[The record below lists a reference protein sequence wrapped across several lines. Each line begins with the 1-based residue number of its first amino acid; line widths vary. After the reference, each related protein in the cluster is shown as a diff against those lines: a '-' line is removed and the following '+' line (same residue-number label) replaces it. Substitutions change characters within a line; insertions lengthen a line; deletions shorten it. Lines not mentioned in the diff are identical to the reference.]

1 MRNKPHILCVDDD
14 DKIRELLKVFLRK
27 NNFSVSTAQ
36 SVDDAKKLL
45 NLFIFDIIVLDIMM
59 PKISGTEFL
68 NTFRKENVNTPV
80 IMLTANNQLNIKT
93 QSYDLGCDDYLI
105 KPFEPME
112 LILRIN
118 KLLNPRINNVR
129 VDKKYYF
136 GDFIY
141 ESNTKKLNRNNKTV
155 KLTTNEEYLLEIL
168 IKNINKEI
176 SREYIGKK
184 LNIDSNLRSVD
195 VIVARLRKKITSNSD
210 TSFLKTVRGKG
221 YMLISEYE

>member
-1 MRNKPHILCVDDD
+1 MENKPHILCVDDD

-27 NNFSVSTAQ
+27 NNFYVSTAQ
-36 SVDDAKKLL
+36 NVDKANKLL
-45 NLFIFDIIVLDIMM
+45 NLFSFDIIVLDIMM

-68 NTFRKENVNTPV
+68 NNFRKENVNTPV
-80 IMLTANNQLNIKT
+80 IMLTANSQLNIKT
-93 QSYDLGCDDYLI
+93 QSYNLGCDDYLS

-112 LILRIN
+112 LILRIK
-118 KLLNPRINNVR
+118 KLLNPRINNVK

-141 ESNTKKLNRNNKTV
+141 ESNTKKLNKNNKIV

-184 LNIDSNLRSVD
+184 LNVDTNLRSVD
-195 VIVARLRKKITSNSD
+195 VIVARLRKKITSNSES
-210 TSFLKTVRGKG
+210 SFLKTVRGKG

>member
-1 MRNKPHILCVDDD
+1 
-14 DKIRELLKVFLRK
+14 
-27 NNFSVSTAQ
+27 
-36 SVDDAKKLL
+36 
-45 NLFIFDIIVLDIMM
+45 
-59 PKISGTEFL
+59 
-68 NTFRKENVNTPV
+68 
-80 IMLTANNQLNIKT
+80 MLTANSQLNIKT
-93 QSYDLGCDDYLI
+93 QSYNLGCDDYLI
-105 KPFEPME
+105 KPFEPIE
-112 LILRIN
+112 LILRIK
-118 KLLNPRINNVR
+118 KLLDPRINNIR

-141 ESNTKKLNRNNKTV
+141 ESNTKKLNKNNKTV

-176 SREYIGKK
+176 SREYIGKI

-210 TSFLKTVRGKG
+210 SSFLKTVRGKG

>member
-1 MRNKPHILCVDDD
+1 MENKPHILCVDDD

-27 NNFSVSTAQ
+27 NNFYVSTAQ
-36 SVDDAKKLL
+36 NVDEANKLL
-45 NLFIFDIIVLDIMM
+45 NLFSFDIIVLDIMM

-68 NTFRKENVNTPV
+68 NNFRKENVNTPV
-80 IMLTANNQLNIKT
+80 IMLTANSQLNIKT
-93 QSYDLGCDDYLI
+93 KSYNLGCDDYLS
-105 KPFEPME
+105 KPFEPLE
-112 LILRIN
+112 LILRIK
-118 KLLNPRINNVR
+118 KLLNPRINNVK

-141 ESNTKKLNRNNKTV
+141 ESNTKKLNKNNKLI

-184 LNIDSNLRSVD
+184 LNVDTNLRSVD
-195 VIVARLRKKITSNSD
+195 VIVARLRKKITSNSES
-210 TSFLKTVRGKG
+210 SFLKTVRGKG

>member
-1 MRNKPHILCVDDD
+1 MENKPHILCVDDD
-14 DKIRELLKVFLRK
+14 DKIRDLLKVFLRK
-27 NNFSVSTAQ
+27 NNFYVSTAQ
-36 SVDDAKKLL
+36 NVDRANKLL
-45 NLFIFDIIVLDIMM
+45 NLFSFDIIVLDIMM

-68 NTFRKENVNTPV
+68 NNFRKENVNTPV
-80 IMLTANNQLNIKT
+80 IMLTANSQLNIKT
-93 QSYDLGCDDYLI
+93 KSYNLGCDDYLS
-105 KPFEPME
+105 KPFEPLE
-112 LILRIN
+112 LILRIK
-118 KLLNPRINNVR
+118 KLLNPRINNVK

-141 ESNTKKLNRNNKTV
+141 ESNTKKLNKNNKTI

-184 LNIDSNLRSVD
+184 LNVDTNLRSVD
-195 VIVARLRKKITSNSD
+195 VIVARLRKKITSNSES
-210 TSFLKTVRGKG
+210 SFLKTVRGKG

>member
-1 MRNKPHILCVDDD
+1 MENKPHILCIDDD
-14 DKIRELLKVFLRK
+14 DKIRDLLKVFLRK
-27 NNFSVSTAQ
+27 NNFYVSTAQ
-36 SVDDAKKLL
+36 NVDEANKLL
-45 NLFIFDIIVLDIMM
+45 NLFSFDIIVLDIMM

-68 NTFRKENVNTPV
+68 NNFRKENVNTPV
-80 IMLTANNQLNIKT
+80 IMLTANSQLNIKT
-93 QSYDLGCDDYLI
+93 KSYNLGCDDYLS
-105 KPFEPME
+105 KPFEPLE
-112 LILRIN
+112 LILRIK
-118 KLLNPRINNVR
+118 KLLNPRINNVK

-141 ESNTKKLNRNNKTV
+141 ESNTKKLNKNNKLI

-184 LNIDSNLRSVD
+184 LNVDTNLRSVD
-195 VIVARLRKKITSNSD
+195 VIVARLRKKITSNSES
-210 TSFLKTVRGKG
+210 SFIKTVRGKG

>member
-1 MRNKPHILCVDDD
+1 MENKPHILCVDDD

-27 NNFSVSTAQ
+27 NNFYVSTAQ
-36 SVDDAKKLL
+36 SVDQANKLL
-45 NLFIFDIIVLDIMM
+45 NLFSFDIIVLDIMM

-68 NTFRKENVNTPV
+68 NNFRKENVNTPV
-80 IMLTANNQLNIKT
+80 IMLTANSQLNIKT
-93 QSYDLGCDDYLI
+93 KSYNLGCDDYLS
-105 KPFEPME
+105 KPFEPLE
-112 LILRIN
+112 LILRIK
-118 KLLNPRINNVR
+118 KLLNPRINNVK

-136 GDFIY
+136 GDLIY
-141 ESNTKKLNRNNKTV
+141 ESNTKKLNKNNKII

-184 LNIDSNLRSVD
+184 LNVDNNLRSVD
-195 VIVARLRKKITSNSD
+195 VIVARLRKKITSNSES
-210 TSFLKTVRGKG
+210 SFLKTVRGKG

>member
-1 MRNKPHILCVDDD
+1 
-14 DKIRELLKVFLRK
+14 
-27 NNFSVSTAQ
+27 
-36 SVDDAKKLL
+36 
-45 NLFIFDIIVLDIMM
+45 MM

-68 NTFRKENVNTPV
+68 NNFRKENVNTPV
-80 IMLTANNQLNIKT
+80 IMLTANSQLNIKT
-93 QSYDLGCDDYLI
+93 KSYNLGCDDYLS
-105 KPFEPME
+105 KPFEPLE
-112 LILRIN
+112 LILRIK
-118 KLLNPRINNVR
+118 KLLNPRINNVK

-141 ESNTKKLNRNNKTV
+141 ESNTKKLNKNNKII

-184 LNIDSNLRSVD
+184 LNVDTNLRSVD
-195 VIVARLRKKITSNSD
+195 VIVARLRKKITSNSES
-210 TSFLKTVRGKG
+210 SFLKTVRGKG

>member
-1 MRNKPHILCVDDD
+1 MKNKPHILCVDDD

-36 SVDDAKKLL
+36 NVEEAKKLL
-45 NLFIFDIIVLDIMM
+45 KFFIFDIIVLDIMM
-59 PKISGTEFL
+59 PEVSGTEFL
-68 NTFRKENVNTPV
+68 DAFRKENVNTPV
-80 IMLTANNQLNIKT
+80 IMLTANSQLNIKT
-93 QSYDLGCDDYLI
+93 QSYNLGCDDYLS
-105 KPFEPME
+105 KPFEPLE
-112 LILRIN
+112 LILRIK
-118 KLLNPRINNVR
+118 KLLNPRINNIR

-141 ESNTKKLNRNNKTV
+141 ESNTKKLNKNNKTV

-195 VIVARLRKKITSNSD
+195 VIIARLRKKITANSES
-210 TSFLKTVRGKG
+210 SFLKTVRGKG

>member
-1 MRNKPHILCVDDD
+1 MKNKPHILCVDDD

-27 NNFSVSTAQ
+27 NNFIVSTAE
-36 SVDDAKKLL
+36 SVAEAKKLL
-45 NLFIFDIIVLDIMM
+45 NFFIFDIIVLDIMM
-59 PKISGTEFL
+59 PKVSGTEFL
-68 NTFRKENVNTPV
+68 NTFRKENINTPV
-80 IMLTANNQLNIKT
+80 IMLTANSQLNFKT
-93 QSYDLGCDDYLI
+93 HSYNVGCDDYLI

-112 LILRIN
+112 LILRIK
-118 KLLNPRINNVR
+118 KLLNPRINNIKVE
-129 VDKKYYF
+129 KKYYF

-141 ESNTKKLNRNNKTV
+141 ESNTKKLNKNNKIV

-168 IKNINKEI
+168 IKNMNKEI
-176 SREYIGKK
+176 SREFIGKK

-210 TSFLKTVRGKG
+210 SSFLKTVRGKG

>member
-1 MRNKPHILCVDDD
+1 MENKPHILCVDDD

-27 NNFSVSTAQ
+27 NNFSVSAAQ
-36 SVDDAKKLL
+36 NVDEAKKLL
-45 NLFIFDIIVLDIMM
+45 NLFIFDIVVLDIMM
-59 PKISGTEFL
+59 PKINGTEFL
-68 NTFRKENVNTPV
+68 KAFRKENVNTPV

-93 QSYDLGCDDYLI
+93 QSYNLGCDDYLS
-105 KPFEPME
+105 KPFEPTE
-112 LILRIN
+112 LILRIK
-118 KLLNPRINNVR
+118 KLLNPRINNVK
-129 VDKKYYF
+129 VNKKYYF

-141 ESNTKKLNRNNKTV
+141 ELSTKKLNKNNKIV
-155 KLTTNEEYLLEIL
+155 KLTTSEEYLLEIL

-184 LNIDSNLRSVD
+184 LDIDSNLRSVD

-210 TSFLKTVRGKG
+210 NSFLKTVRGKG

>member
-1 MRNKPHILCVDDD
+1 MENKSHILCVDDD
-14 DKIRELLKVFLRK
+14 DKIRELLKVFLKK
-27 NNFSVSTAQ
+27 NNFVVSTAH
-36 SVDDAKKLL
+36 SVDEAKKLL

-68 NTFRKENVNTPV
+68 NSFRKENVNTPV
-80 IMLTANNQLNIKT
+80 IMLTANSQLNIKT
-93 QSYDLGCDDYLI
+93 QLYNIGCDDYLS
-105 KPFEPME
+105 KPFEPIE
-112 LILRIN
+112 LILRIK
-118 KLLNPRINNVR
+118 KLLNPRINNIR

-136 GDFIY
+136 GDFVY
-141 ESNTKKLNRNNKTV
+141 ESNTKKLNKNNKIV

-176 SREYIGKK
+176 SREYISKK

>member
-1 MRNKPHILCVDDD
+1 MENKPHILCVDDD

-27 NNFSVSTAQ
+27 NNFYVSTAQ
-36 SVDDAKKLL
+36 NVDRANKLL
-45 NLFIFDIIVLDIMM
+45 NLFSFDIIVLDIMM

-68 NTFRKENVNTPV
+68 NNFRKENVNTPV
-80 IMLTANNQLNIKT
+80 IMLTANSQLNIKT
-93 QSYDLGCDDYLI
+93 KSYNLGCDDYLS
-105 KPFEPME
+105 KPFEPLE
-112 LILRIN
+112 LILRIK
-118 KLLNPRINNVR
+118 KLLNPRINNVK

-141 ESNTKKLNRNNKTV
+141 ESNTKKLNKNNKLI

-184 LNIDSNLRSVD
+184 LNVDTNLRSVD
-195 VIVARLRKKITSNSD
+195 VIVPRLRKKITSNSES
-210 TSFLKTVRGKG
+210 SFLKTVRGKG

>member
-1 MRNKPHILCVDDD
+1 MENKPHILCVDDD

-27 NNFSVSTAQ
+27 NNFYVSTAQ
-36 SVDDAKKLL
+36 NVDKANKLL
-45 NLFIFDIIVLDIMM
+45 NLFSFDIIVLDIMM
-59 PKISGTEFL
+59 PKVSGTEFL
-68 NTFRKENVNTPV
+68 NNFRKENINTPV
-80 IMLTANNQLNIKT
+80 IMLTANSQLNIKT
-93 QSYDLGCDDYLI
+93 KSYNLGCDDYLS
-105 KPFEPME
+105 KPFEPLE
-112 LILRIN
+112 LILRIK
-118 KLLNPRINNVR
+118 KLLNPRINNVK

-141 ESNTKKLNRNNKTV
+141 ESNTKKLNKNNKLI

-184 LNIDSNLRSVD
+184 LNVDTNLRSVD
-195 VIVARLRKKITSNSD
+195 VIVARLRKKIASNSES
-210 TSFLKTVRGKG
+210 SFLKTVRGKG

>member
-1 MRNKPHILCVDDD
+1 MENKPHILCVDDD

-27 NNFSVSTAQ
+27 NNFYVSTAQ
-36 SVDDAKKLL
+36 SVDKANKLL
-45 NLFIFDIIVLDIMM
+45 NLFSFDIIVLDIMM

-68 NTFRKENVNTPV
+68 NNFRKENVNTPV
-80 IMLTANNQLNIKT
+80 IMLTANSQLNIKT
-93 QSYDLGCDDYLI
+93 KSYNLGCDDYLS
-105 KPFEPME
+105 KPFEPLE
-112 LILRIN
+112 LILRIK
-118 KLLNPRINNVR
+118 KLLNPRINNVK

-141 ESNTKKLNRNNKTV
+141 ESNTKKLNKNNKIV

-176 SREYIGKK
+176 SREYIGEK
-184 LNIDSNLRSVD
+184 LNVDSNLRSVD
-195 VIVARLRKKITSNSD
+195 VIVARLRKKITSNSES
-210 TSFLKTVRGKG
+210 SFLKTVRGKG

>member
-1 MRNKPHILCVDDD
+1 MENKPHILCVDDD

-27 NNFSVSTAQ
+27 NNFYVSTAQ
-36 SVDDAKKLL
+36 SVDKANKLL
-45 NLFIFDIIVLDIMM
+45 NLFSFDIIVLDIMM

-68 NTFRKENVNTPV
+68 NNFRKENVNTPV
-80 IMLTANNQLNIKT
+80 IMLTANSQLNIKT
-93 QSYDLGCDDYLI
+93 KSYNLGCDDYLS
-105 KPFEPME
+105 KPFEPLE
-112 LILRIN
+112 LILRIK
-118 KLLNPRINNVR
+118 KLLNPRINNVK

-141 ESNTKKLNRNNKTV
+141 ESNTKKLNKNNKII

-184 LNIDSNLRSVD
+184 LNVDTNLRSVD
-195 VIVARLRKKITSNSD
+195 VIVARLRKK
-210 TSFLKTVRGKG
+210 
-221 YMLISEYE
+221 

>member
-1 MRNKPHILCVDDD
+1 MENKPHILCVDDD

-27 NNFSVSTAQ
+27 NNFYVSTAQ
-36 SVDDAKKLL
+36 SVDKANKLL

-68 NTFRKENVNTPV
+68 NNFRKENVNTPV
-80 IMLTANNQLNIKT
+80 IMLTANSQLNIKT
-93 QSYDLGCDDYLI
+93 QSYNLGCDDYLS

-112 LILRIN
+112 LILRIK
-118 KLLNPRINNVR
+118 KLLNPRINNVK

-141 ESNTKKLNRNNKTV
+141 ESNTKKLNKNNKIV

-184 LNIDSNLRSVD
+184 LNVDSNLRSVD
-195 VIVARLRKKITSNSD
+195 VIVARLRKKITSNSES
-210 TSFLKTVRGKG
+210 SFLKTVRGKG

>member
-1 MRNKPHILCVDDD
+1 MKNKPHILCVDDD

-36 SVDDAKKLL
+36 SVGDAKKLL

-80 IMLTANNQLNIKT
+80 IMLTANNQLKIKT
-93 QSYDLGCDDYLI
+93 QSYDLGCDDYLV

>member
-1 MRNKPHILCVDDD
+1 MENKPHILCVDDD

-27 NNFSVSTAQ
+27 NNFYVSTAQ
-36 SVDDAKKLL
+36 SVDNAKKLL

-68 NTFRKENVNTPV
+68 NNFRKENVSTPV
-80 IMLTANNQLNIKT
+80 IMLTANSQLNIKT
-93 QSYDLGCDDYLI
+93 KSYNLGCDDYLS
-105 KPFEPME
+105 KPFEPLE
-112 LILRIN
+112 LILRIK
-118 KLLNPRINNVR
+118 KLLNPRINNVK

-141 ESNTKKLNRNNKTV
+141 ESNTKKLNKNNKII

-184 LNIDSNLRSVD
+184 LNVDTNLRSVD
-195 VIVARLRKKITSNSD
+195 VIVARLRKKITSNSES
-210 TSFLKTVRGKG
+210 SFIKTVRGKG

>member
-1 MRNKPHILCVDDD
+1 MENKPHILCVDDD

-27 NNFSVSTAQ
+27 NNFHVSTAQ
-36 SVDDAKKLL
+36 SVDKANKLL
-45 NLFIFDIIVLDIMM
+45 NLFSFDIVVLDIMM
-59 PKISGTEFL
+59 PKVSGTEFL
-68 NTFRKENVNTPV
+68 NNFRKENVNTPV
-80 IMLTANNQLNIKT
+80 IMLTANSQLDIKT
-93 QSYDLGCDDYLI
+93 QSYNLGCDDYLS

-112 LILRIN
+112 LILRIK
-118 KLLNPRINNVR
+118 KLLNPRINNIK

-141 ESNTKKLNRNNKTV
+141 ESNTKKLNKNNKIV

-176 SREYIGKK
+176 SREYIGEK
-184 LNIDSNLRSVD
+184 LNVDSNLRSVD
-195 VIVARLRKKITSNSD
+195 VIVARLRKKITSNSES
-210 TSFLKTVRGKG
+210 SFIKTVRGKG

>member
-1 MRNKPHILCVDDD
+1 MENKPHILCVDDD

-27 NNFSVSTAQ
+27 NNFYVSTAQ
-36 SVDDAKKLL
+36 NVDKANKLL
-45 NLFIFDIIVLDIMM
+45 NLFSFDIIVLDIMM

-68 NTFRKENVNTPV
+68 NNFRKENVNTPV
-80 IMLTANNQLNIKT
+80 IMLTANSQLNFKT
-93 QSYDLGCDDYLI
+93 QSYNLGCDDYLS

-112 LILRIN
+112 LILRIK
-118 KLLNPRINNVR
+118 KLLNPRINNLK

-141 ESNTKKLNRNNKTV
+141 ESNTRKLNKNNKIV

-176 SREYIGKK
+176 SREYIGEK
-184 LNIDSNLRSVD
+184 LNVDSNLRSVD
-195 VIVARLRKKITSNSD
+195 VIVARLRKKITSNSES
-210 TSFLKTVRGKG
+210 SFIKTVRGKG

>member
-1 MRNKPHILCVDDD
+1 MENKPHILCVDDD

-27 NNFSVSTAQ
+27 NNFHVSTAQ
-36 SVDDAKKLL
+36 SVDKANKLL
-45 NLFIFDIIVLDIMM
+45 NLFSFDIVVLDIMM
-59 PKISGTEFL
+59 PKVSGTEFL
-68 NTFRKENVNTPV
+68 NNFRKENVNTPV
-80 IMLTANNQLNIKT
+80 IMLTANSQLDIKT
-93 QSYDLGCDDYLI
+93 QSYNLGCDDYLS

-112 LILRIN
+112 LILRIK
-118 KLLNPRINNVR
+118 KLLNPRINNVK

-141 ESNTKKLNRNNKTV
+141 ESNTKKLNKNNKIV

-184 LNIDSNLRSVD
+184 LKVDTNLRSVD
-195 VIVARLRKKITSNSD
+195 VIVARLRKKIASNSE
-210 TSFLKTVRGKG
+210 SPFLKTVRGKG

>member
-1 MRNKPHILCVDDD
+1 MENKPHILCVDDD

-27 NNFSVSTAQ
+27 NNFYVSTAQ
-36 SVDDAKKLL
+36 SVDKANKLL

-68 NTFRKENVNTPV
+68 NNFRKENVNTPV
-80 IMLTANNQLNIKT
+80 IMLTANSQLNIKT
-93 QSYDLGCDDYLI
+93 QSYNLGCDDYLS
-105 KPFEPME
+105 KPFEPLE
-112 LILRIN
+112 LILRIK
-118 KLLNPRINNVR
+118 KLLNPRINNIK

-141 ESNTKKLNRNNKTV
+141 ESNTKKLNKNNKIV

-184 LNIDSNLRSVD
+184 LKR
-195 VIVARLRKKITSNSD
+195 
-210 TSFLKTVRGKG
+210 
-221 YMLISEYE
+221 

>member
-1 MRNKPHILCVDDD
+1 MENKPHILCVDDD
-14 DKIRELLKVFLRK
+14 DKIRELLKVFLKK
-27 NNFSVSTAQ
+27 NNFYVSTAQ
-36 SVDDAKKLL
+36 SVDKANKLL
-45 NLFIFDIIVLDIMM
+45 NLFSFDIIVLDIMM

-68 NTFRKENVNTPV
+68 NNFRKENVNTPV
-80 IMLTANNQLNIKT
+80 IMLTANSQLNIKT
-93 QSYDLGCDDYLI
+93 KSYNLGCDDYLS
-105 KPFEPME
+105 KPFEPLE
-112 LILRIN
+112 LILRIK
-118 KLLNPRINNVR
+118 KLLNPRINNVK

-141 ESNTKKLNRNNKTV
+141 ESNTKKLNKNNKLI

-184 LNIDSNLRSVD
+184 LNVDTNLRSVD
-195 VIVARLRKKITSNSD
+195 VIVARLRKKITSNSES
-210 TSFLKTVRGKG
+210 SFLKTVRGKG

>member
-1 MRNKPHILCVDDD
+1 MENKPHILCVDDD
-14 DKIRELLKVFLRK
+14 DNIRELLKVFLRK
-27 NNFSVSTAQ
+27 NNFYVSTAQ
-36 SVDDAKKLL
+36 NVDEANKLL
-45 NLFIFDIIVLDIMM
+45 NLFSFDIIVLDIMM

-68 NTFRKENVNTPV
+68 NNFRKENVNTPV
-80 IMLTANNQLNIKT
+80 IMLTANSQLNIKT
-93 QSYDLGCDDYLI
+93 KSYNLGCDDYLS
-105 KPFEPME
+105 KPFEPLE
-112 LILRIN
+112 LILRIK
-118 KLLNPRINNVR
+118 KLLNPRINNVK

-141 ESNTKKLNRNNKTV
+141 ESNTKKLNKNNKLI

-184 LNIDSNLRSVD
+184 LNVDTNLRSVD
-195 VIVARLRKKITSNSD
+195 VIVARLRKKITSNSES
-210 TSFLKTVRGKG
+210 SFIKTVRGKG

>member
-1 MRNKPHILCVDDD
+1 MENKPHILCVDDD

-27 NNFSVSTAQ
+27 NNFYVSTAQ
-36 SVDDAKKLL
+36 NVDKANKLL
-45 NLFIFDIIVLDIMM
+45 NLFSFDIIVLDIMM
-59 PKISGTEFL
+59 PKVSGTEFL
-68 NTFRKENVNTPV
+68 NNFRKENINTPV
-80 IMLTANNQLNIKT
+80 IMLTANSQLNIKT
-93 QSYDLGCDDYLI
+93 KSYNLGCDDYLS
-105 KPFEPME
+105 KPFEPLE
-112 LILRIN
+112 LILRIK
-118 KLLNPRINNVR
+118 KLLNPRINNVK

-141 ESNTKKLNRNNKTV
+141 ESNTKKLNKNNKLI

-184 LNIDSNLRSVD
+184 LNVDTNLRSVD
-195 VIVARLRKKITSNSD
+195 VIVARLRKKITSNSES
-210 TSFLKTVRGKG
+210 SFLKTVRGKG

>member
-1 MRNKPHILCVDDD
+1 MKNKPHILCVDDD

-36 SVDDAKKLL
+36 NVDDAKKLL

-68 NTFRKENVNTPV
+68 DTFRKENVNTPV

-93 QSYDLGCDDYLI
+93 QSYNLGCDDYLI

-112 LILRIN
+112 LILRVN

-141 ESNTKKLNRNNKTV
+141 ESSTKKLNRNNETV

-195 VIVARLRKKITSNSD
+195 VIVARLRKKINSNSD